1 MSNNQFVHE
10 HLSMQSFG
18 FDAAY
23 FDRVAQAPDMTTS
36 YLRHWATPDAPVPMG
51 GPGYPTDS
59 FLPTAN
65 TVHLHVISAGSYSWA
80 SDILSGVASGVIGGL
95 IISATLW
102 LIHHFSKP
110 KFEYFDVGD
119 GLGHFFYNRYRP
131 IVVGGSSV
139 ICGGPVMYERTPRA
153 GSGGFYMGPKHS
165 QVFATCRGKDTQFA
179 LRPGETI
186 DISYRYAPVRY
197 WWSRSKREEAWEL
210 QIDPF
215 EVMSSR
221 TSASDN
227 SVKKTVKGW
236 KLGRVVLQP
245 SATKTA

>member
-10 HLSMQSFG
+10 HPSMQSFG

-36 YLRHWATPDAPVPMG
+36 YLRHWATLDASVRMG

-65 TVHLHVISAGSYSWA
+65 TAHQHVISAGSYSWP

-95 IISATLW
+95 IISTTLW

-165 QVFATCRGKDTQFA
+165 QVFATCRGQDTQFA

-186 DISYRYAPVRY
+186 DIAYRYAPVRY
-197 WWSRSKREEAWEL
+197 WWSRSKRDEAWEL
-210 QIDPF
+210 QIDPA

-221 TSASDN
+221 TAASDN
-227 SVKKTVKGW
+227 SVKKSVKGW